1 MRYKIEKHS
10 DHIHVKEDTSSETAI
25 KNIWLVNCSAFYFF
39 LFHDS
44 LAFSQTV
51 SILEKEKSQRN

>member
-25 KNIWLVNCSAFYFF
+25 KIFGWLIALPFILFYFM
-39 LFHDS
+39 DS

-51 SILEKEKSQRN
+51 SI

>member
-25 KNIWLVNCSAFYFF
+25 KNIWLVNCSAFYFV

-44 LAFSQTV
+44 LALSQTV
-51 SILEKEKSQRN
+51 SI